1 MWKTLTRYGI
11 VSDRLYEVVMV
22 GWSLDLSDLAS
33 NRRRWPGCSLG
44 SVWFLPLEGIVPPL
58 LSYRRSL
65 T

>member
-33 NRRRWPGCSLG
+33 NRRRWPG
-44 SVWFLPLEGIVPPL
+44 
-58 LSYRRSL
+58 LSGFCHLKALFRLCYL
-65 T
+65 IGGL